1 MSNTESIALLFV
13 TLFICTLDGYS
24 MMSYRYSAHRAY
36 ACFAVVTALCLALN
50 SYITVRFGIQTLRNV
65 ILFTIGAP
73 YFVLILLITKEKISQ
88 TVFNFW
94 LWINVYEIIT
104 SISAFINDVTVRSYF
119 FMATLRCII
128 LVGYF
133 FLYNRFIKKR
143 HKRLMEELDINW
155 WIFSF
160 IPMSFTALIS
170 LINYFFGGADGIGRN
185 YPIMLTIHVL
195 MLLVYTLIFYTFKTV
210 YDSMARER
218 VAQDMKEQIAM
229 QKKQYELYLERA
241 ETERIFRH
249 DARHRDALLL
259 SCIESGDTES
269 AAKLLRGE
277 LTKIDGSATLRFC
290 ENTLVNAV
298 VTEYYSKA
306 VAKGV
311 RLTARIRMPDRL
323 LCDESELCVML
334 SNLLENSLAA
344 AKSYI
349 LIDIKQLNSQLS
361 VGVRNDYAG
370 KTEKDESGRYLTTKP
385 DGTGLGL
392 KSVAAIV
399 KNNSGF
405 LKIDDKDGVFAVFA
419 TLKN

>member
-1 MSNTESIALLFV
+1 
-13 TLFICTLDGYS
+13 
-24 MMSYRYSAHRAY
+24 
-36 ACFAVVTALCLALN
+36 
-50 SYITVRFGIQTLRNV
+50 
-65 ILFTIGAP
+65 
-73 YFVLILLITKEKISQ
+73 
-88 TVFNFW
+88 
-94 LWINVYEIIT
+94 
-104 SISAFINDVTVRSYF
+104 
-119 FMATLRCII
+119 
-128 LVGYF
+128 
-133 FLYNRFIKKR
+133 
-143 HKRLMEELDINW
+143 MEELDINW

-269 AAKLLRGE
+269 AAKLLRRE
-277 LTKIDGSATLRFC
+277 LTEIDGSATLRFC

>member
-269 AAKLLRGE
+269 AAKLLRRE
-277 LTKIDGSATLRFC
+277 LTEIDGSATLRFC

>member
-24 MMSYRYSAHRAY
+24 MMSYRYSAWRAY
-36 ACFAVVTALCLALN
+36 ACFGAVTVLCLALN
-50 SYITVRFGIQTLRNV
+50 SYITVRFGIQTLHKV
-65 ILFTIGAP
+65 MLFTIGIP

-104 SISAFINDVTVRSYF
+104 SISALINDITVRSYF
-119 FMATLRCII
+119 FMSVLRCVI

-133 FLYNRFIKKR
+133 FLYNRLIKKR

-160 IPMSFTALIS
+160 IPMSFTVLIS
-170 LINYFFGGADGIGRN
+170 LINYFFGGEYGIGRN
-185 YPIMLTIHVL
+185 YPIMLTVHVL
-195 MLLVYTLIFYTFKTV
+195 MMLVYTLIFYTFKTV

-218 VAQDMKEQIAM
+218 MAQDMKEQISM

-259 SCIESGDTES
+259 SCLESGDTES
-269 AAKLLRGE
+269 AAELLRRE
-277 LTKIDGSATLRFC
+277 LTEIGGSAALRFC

-298 VTEYYSKA
+298 VTEYYTKSA
-306 VAKGV
+306 EKGI
-311 RLTARIRMPDRL
+311 RFTARVKLPDKL
-323 LCDESELCVML
+323 LCDEAELCVML

-349 LIDIKQLNSQLS
+349 LLDIKQLNSQLS

-370 KTEKDESGRYLTTKP
+370 KTKKDESGRYLTTKP
-385 DGTGLGL
+385 NGTGLGL

-405 LKIDDKDGVFAVFA
+405 LEIDDRNGVFAVFA